1 MSKAN
6 IDKRLAL
13 AGWATKQAIKSKA
26 DEARVSVNRQRYVS
40 LEYRDRRVEKLEE
53 ATTNSL
59 SLTLYID
66 GRYSQHRTSDLRK
79 DALAKFIQESVAMTR
94 YLATDPARRLPES
107 KYYSGRKDRDLGLR
121 DSEYHS
127 VEPSARHTVAKAVEA
142 AALAAG
148 GAKVISVTGGYY
160 DTHIEAA
167 TVASNGFEGTQEQTA
182 FWAGAEVTAKGDG
195 DKRPVDWWWQGGPQ
209 RSFIEDPKMIGK
221 KAALRALARIGSEK
235 LPTQTSSIII
245 ENRSTGRLLG
255 WLGQALSGR
264 NLQQKSSFL
273 EGKKGEQ
280 FASPA
285 LTITDDPFVEQG
297 QSSRLYDGE
306 GMTAKVMPLFE
317 KGVLKNYYLDTF
329 YARKLEVEPTTGSPS
344 NSVFALGDKDQA
356 GWMKELGKG
365 ILITGFLGGNSNS
378 NTGDFSAGIQG
389 FQFEGGEIVKPVAEL
404 NIAGNHLSFWK
415 QLLGLGND
423 PYPFSSRRSP
433 CLVFEDVVVSG
444 T

>member
-1 MSKAN
+1 
-6 IDKRLAL
+6 
-13 AGWATKQAIKSKA
+13 
-26 DEARVSVNRQRYVS
+26 
-40 LEYRDRRVEKLEE
+40 
-53 ATTNSL
+53 
-59 SLTLYID
+59 
-66 GRYSQHRTSDLRK
+66 
-79 DALAKFIQESVAMTR
+79 
-94 YLATDPARRLPES
+94 
-107 KYYSGRKDRDLGLR
+107 
-121 DSEYHS
+121 
-127 VEPSARHTVAKAVEA
+127 
-142 AALAAG
+142 
-148 GAKVISVTGGYY
+148 
-160 DTHIEAA
+160 
-167 TVASNGFEGTQEQTA
+167 
-182 FWAGAEVTAKGDG
+182 
-195 DKRPVDWWWQGGPQ
+195 
-209 RSFIEDPKMIGK
+209 MIGK

-235 LPTQTSSIII
+235 LPTQTSSIIV

-273 EGKKGEQ
+273 EGKKGER

-306 GMTAKVMPLFE
+306 GMTAKALPLFE

-389 FQFEGGEIVKPVAEL
+389 FLFEGGEIVKPVAEL
-404 NIAGNHLSFWK
+404 NIAGNHLSFGK
-415 QLLGLGND
+415 QLVGLGDD
-423 PYPFSSRRSP
+423 PYPFSARRSP